1 MKKMLAL
8 FLALLMT
15 CCVFAGCAAGGGS
28 AEPSAEAPAEG
39 TESSPAAAATEA
51 AGEQG
56 TKDTFKVGF
65 SAITLNGD
73 FFTTMASELQ
83 QACYDEGLVASPEDV
98 LVLNANSNTAD
109 EIANMDTFIA
119 QGYDMIFVDSTNPDD
134 IVPLINQAN
143 AAGAQVICIDSYVN
157 GGDKVTVVYS
167 DNKQNG
173 RKVGLAFAKEMGDQ
187 EIYSIMLSGV
197 KGNIAGEERR
207 VGIMC
212 GVLEA
217 RLGITEDE
225 AWELAYQMND
235 ELIGNGYTE
244 NTDAKFV
251 IAGQGWGNW
260 NIQDIMADANDLIV
274 KTYGKLNT
282 IFAENDQ
289 MLFGGMQAAEDAGL
303 KEGIY
308 YAAAADGEKKTCDY
322 IKEGKVVAVGEN
334 SPVQIAKLAAQTA
347 REVLVDGKDPTSYP
361 DTVTTDAVAVTKEN
375 VDEEYENCF

>member
-8 FLALLMT
+8 FLALLMV
-15 CCVFAGCAAGGGS
+15 CCVFAGCASGG
-28 AEPSAEAPAEG
+28 EAPAAEG
-39 TESSPAAAATEA
+39 VEDSGSEAPAAD
-51 AGEQG
+51 GEES
-56 TKDTFKVGF
+56 KDTFKIGF

-83 QACYDEGLVASPEDV
+83 QACYDQGLVASPEDV

-109 EIANMDTFIA
+109 EITNMDTFIA

-134 IVPLINQAN
+134 IVPLIDQAK
-143 AAGAQVICIDSYVN
+143 ASGAEVICIDSYVN

-173 RKVGLAFAKEMGDQ
+173 RKVGLAFAEEMGDQ

-197 KGNIAGEERR
+197 KGNVAGEERR

-217 RLGITEDE
+217 RLGITEEE

-235 ELIGNGYTE
+235 ELINNGYTE
-244 NTDAKFV
+244 NTEAKFV

-260 NIQDIMADANDLIV
+260 SIQDIMSDANDLIV
-274 KTYGKLNT
+274 KTHGKLNT
-282 IFAENDQ
+282 IFSENDQ
-289 MLFGGMQAAEDAGL
+289 MLYGGMQAAADAGL
-303 KEGIY
+303 TEGIY
-308 YAAAADGEKKTCDY
+308 YAAAADGEKQTCDY

-334 SPVQIAKLAAQTA
+334 SPVQIAKLAAQIA
-347 REVLVDGKDPTSYP
+347 HEVLVEGKDPTSYP
-361 DTVTTDAVAVTKEN
+361 DTVTTDAVAITKEN
-375 VDEEYENCF
+375 VDEEYDNCF

>member
-1 MKKMLAL
+1 MKKAMAL
-8 FLALLMT
+8 ILALLMVSV
-15 CCVFAGCAAGGGS
+15 VFAGCQSDGGTQAS
-28 AEPSAEAPAEG
+28 ASAPAE
-39 TESSPAAAATEA
+39 TQAQESSGGQPSESAKA
-51 AGEQG
+51 
-56 TKDTFKVGF
+56 KDTFKVGF

-73 FFTTMASELQ
+73 FFTTMADALQ
-83 QACYDEGLVASPEDV
+83 QACYDEGLIAAPEDL
-98 LVLNANSNTAD
+98 LVLNANSNTSD

-119 QGYDMIFVDSTNPDD
+119 QSYDLIFVDSTNPDD

-143 AAGAQVICIDSYVN
+143 EAGATVICIDSYVN

-173 RKVGLAFAKEMGDQ
+173 RRVGLAFAEEMGDQ

-197 KGNIAGEERR
+197 KGNVAGEERR

-217 RLGITEDE
+217 RLGILEDE
-225 AWELAYQMND
+225 AWDMAYKMND
-235 ELIGNGYTE
+235 ELIGGGFTE
-244 NTDAKFV
+244 NKDAKFT

-260 NIQDIMADANDLIV
+260 NVQDIMADANDLIV

-282 IFAENDQ
+282 VFAENDQ

-303 KEGIY
+303 KEGIH

-322 IKEGKVVAVGEN
+322 IKDGKVVAVGQN
-334 SPVQIAKLAAQTA
+334 SPVLISKLAAQIA
-347 REVLVDGKDPTSYP
+347 REVLVDGKDSKGYP
-361 DTVTTDAVAVTKEN
+361 DTVTTDPVAITKEN
-375 VDEEYENCF
+375 VDAEYDNCF

>member
-1 MKKMLAL
+1 MMKKVLAIL
-8 FLALLMT
+8 IVLAS
-15 CCVFAGCAAGGGS
+15 CVLTGCQATVG
-28 AEPSAEAPAEG
+28 ELP
-39 TESSPAAAATEA
+39 TESSKPTADTTTPSESG
-51 AGEQG
+51 GE
-56 TKDTFKVGF
+56 KDSFKIGF

-73 FFTTMASELQ
+73 FFTTMASALQ
-83 QACYDEGLVASPEDV
+83 QACYDQGLVASPDDV
-98 LVLNANSNTAD
+98 LVLNANSNTSD

-119 QGYDMIFVDSTNPDD
+119 QDYDLIFVDSTNPDD
-134 IVPLINQAN
+134 IVPLINQAK
-143 AAGAQVICIDSYVN
+143 AAGIEVICIDSYVN

-173 RKVGLAFAKEMGDQ
+173 RKVGIAFAEEMGDK

-197 KGNIAGEERR
+197 KGNVAGEERR

-217 RLGITEDE
+217 RLGISEEE
-225 AWELAYQMND
+225 AWEKAYAMND
-235 ELIGNGYTE
+235 DLIGSGFAE
-244 NTDAKFV
+244 NKDAKFV

-260 NIQDIMADANDLIV
+260 NVQDIMADANDLIV

-289 MLFGGMQAAEDAGL
+289 MLYGGMQAAEDAGL
-303 KEGIY
+303 KEGIF

-334 SPVQIAKLAAQTA
+334 SPVLISKLAVKIAH
-347 REVLVDGKDPTSYP
+347 EVLVEGKDPTGYP
-361 DTVTTDAVAVTKEN
+361 DTVTTDAVAITKEN

>member
-1 MKKMLAL
+1 MKKMTAIILAVL
-8 FLALLMT
+8 T
-15 CCVFAGCAAGGGS
+15 VCVFAGCQANGGAPAQTS
-28 AEPSAEAPAEG
+28 APAE
-39 TESSPAAAATEA
+39 TKAQESGGAEA
-51 AGEQG
+51 SAGGEA
-56 TKDTFKVGF
+56 KDTFKVGF

-73 FFTTMASELQ
+73 FFTTMASALQ
-83 QACYDEGLVASPEDV
+83 QACYDEGLVGSPEDL
-98 LVLNANSNTAD
+98 LVLNANSNTSD

-119 QGYDMIFVDSTNPDD
+119 QGYDLIFVDSTNPDD

-143 AAGAQVICIDSYVN
+143 EAGATVICIDSYVN
-157 GGDKVTVVYS
+157 GGEKVTVVYS

-173 RKVGLAFAKEMGDQ
+173 RKVGLAFAEEMGDQ

-217 RLGITEDE
+217 RLGIPEEE
-225 AWELAYQMND
+225 AWELAYKMND
-235 ELIGNGYTE
+235 ELIGGGFTE
-244 NTDAKFV
+244 NKDAKFT

-260 NIQDIMADANDLIV
+260 NVQDIMADANDLIV

-303 KEGIY
+303 KEGIH

-334 SPVQIAKLAAQTA
+334 SPVLISKLAAQIA
-347 REVLVDGKDPTSYP
+347 REVLVDGKDPKGYP
-361 DTVTTDAVAVTKEN
+361 DTVTTDAVAITKEN
-375 VDEEYENCF
+375 VEEEYENCF